1 MTTTPNEKNAVDY
14 AAIVSKPR
22 AMAEIFP
29 EIATLKNSGAEI
41 MTRPP
46 GELTPKKPNPHYE
59 FQKEMLKVSM
69 LWLYGMKP
77 GLMLTGPTGSGKT
90 SFITE
95 LCART
100 GHELMMVQC
109 HQDLEFQELIGRV
122 TLNKDG
128 STGWIDGL
136 AIVAAKRGAI
146 LLLDEVNFLRPGTL
160 GGMNALLDGNPYFIP
175 ETGEIITPHKDFRI
189 AATGNDVHGESGSTF
204 RGTQRQN
211 QAFLDR
217 FIGYRV
223 EYMDEIQEAN
233 IIAKMYPV
241 PQTTLKIMLA
251 TAKAIRAMNND
262 GKLQETL
269 SSRVL
274 FTWASIMSGT
284 KKNDAEQARNL
295 PLALEWALGFRASPS
310 AWADIKSAV
319 ESNMKRLM
327 PVP

>member
-1 MTTTPNEKNAVDY
+1 MTTKIETNTVDY
-14 AAIVSKPR
+14 AATVSELR
-22 AMAEIFP
+22 LMSTVFP
-29 EIATLKNSGAEI
+29 EVEALKNSPAMI
-41 MTRPP
+41 RTRPP
-46 GELTPKKPNPHYE
+46 GELTPKKPNTAYQ
-59 FQKEMLKVSM
+59 FQKEMLKVAM
-69 LWLYGMKP
+69 LWLFGMKP
-77 GLMLTGPTGSGKT
+77 GIMLTGPTGSGKT
-90 SFITE
+90 SFLTE

-175 ETGEIITPHKDFRI
+175 ETGEIITPHPDFRI
-189 AATGNDVHGESGSTF
+189 AATGNDVHGESAATF

-223 EYMDEIQEAN
+223 AYIDEVQEVQ
-233 IIAKMYPV
+233 IVSDMYPL
-241 PQTTLKIMLA
+241 PQSTLRIMMA
-251 TAKAIRAMNND
+251 TAKAVRAMHEE

-269 SSRVL
+269 STRVL
-274 FTWASIMSGT
+274 LTWACILHGAGKS
-284 KKNDAEQARNL
+284 DAEQARNL
-295 PLALEWALGFRASPS
+295 PLALEWCLGFRASPS
-310 AWADIKSAV
+310 AWADIKAAV
-319 ESNMKRLM
+319 ESNVKRYM
-327 PVP
+327 PTA